1 MKLNKA
7 TTIRTSELEL
17 ASHTACKIT
26 TATKTAM
33 ATKMARERC
42 EVPRMRPIAPTDTLA
57 EDIGKHL
64 PSSGSYAMEVS
75 KEFRLQQVPY
85 EHSDVASLEAAAQ
98 QFYVQLYGS
107 PDETPFTTA
116 DFSPPRGAFFVGYL
130 NEAPVAMGGW
140 RFRTPGVP
148 RVAQRPAEVR
158 RMFVDERVRGQGL
171 ARIVLAA
178 LEASAAAAGA
188 DWMLLETGR
197 PQVAAVYLY
206 RSSGYVDVERFGYY
220 AASEDALNLGRR
232 LRDLRPVSQPDR

>member
-1 MKLNKA
+1 
-7 TTIRTSELEL
+7 
-17 ASHTACKIT
+17 
-26 TATKTAM
+26 
-33 ATKMARERC
+33 
-42 EVPRMRPIAPTDTLA
+42 
-57 EDIGKHL
+57 
-64 PSSGSYAMEVS
+64 MEVS

-130 NEAPVAMGGW
+130 NDAAVAMGGW

-148 RVAQRPAEVR
+148 RVAQRPAEIR

-178 LEASAAAAGA
+178 IEASAAAAGA

-220 AASEDALNLGRR
+220 ATSEEALNLGRR
-232 LRDLRPVSQPDR
+232 LRDRRAVSQPDQ